1 MLVPGVQI
9 VIWYIYTLENN
20 HHSKSSYQCY
30 QLLLLLFSCKVMSD
44 SLWPRGLQQ
53 FRLPCPL
60 PSPRVCPNSCPL
72 SWWCHPTISCC
83 VAPFS
88 SCPQSFRALGSFPI
102 SRVFASGVTRQRYYI
117 IIDYIP
123 HTVHFIQVT
132 HLFCNW
138 KFLPLYFLPFSLIF
152 PPLSSPLAITC
163 LFSLSKFGIILK
175 EFTGYTVLF
184 SYMFLFTT

>member
-1 MLVPGVQI
+1 MTAWTTAVQASLSFAISQSLPKLMSIELVMPSNHLMLCCP
-9 VIWYIYTLENN
+9 
-20 HHSKSSYQCY
+20 
-30 QLLLLLFSCKVMSD
+30 LLLLSSIF
-44 SLWPRGLQQ
+44 
-53 FRLPCPL
+53 
-60 PSPRVCPNSCPL
+60 PSIR
-72 SWWCHPTISCC
+72 
-83 VAPFS
+83 
-88 SCPQSFRALGSFPI
+88 SFPI
-102 SRVFASGVTRQRYYI
+102 SWVFASGVTRQRYYI

-152 PPLSSPLAITC
+152 PPLSSPLATTC

-175 EFTGYTVLF
+175 EFTSYTVLF